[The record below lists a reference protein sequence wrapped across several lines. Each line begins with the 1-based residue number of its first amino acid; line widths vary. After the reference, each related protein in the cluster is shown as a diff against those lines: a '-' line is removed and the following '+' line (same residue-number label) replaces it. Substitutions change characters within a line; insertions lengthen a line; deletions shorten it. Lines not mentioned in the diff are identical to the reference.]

1 MTGNSPCPA
10 PSVRLGGAPEL
21 RPDEQMLERSTPDT
35 VFSPETL

>member
-1 MTGNSPCPA
+1 MTGNSPCAAPA
-10 PSVRLGGAPEL
+10 GRVWGAPEL